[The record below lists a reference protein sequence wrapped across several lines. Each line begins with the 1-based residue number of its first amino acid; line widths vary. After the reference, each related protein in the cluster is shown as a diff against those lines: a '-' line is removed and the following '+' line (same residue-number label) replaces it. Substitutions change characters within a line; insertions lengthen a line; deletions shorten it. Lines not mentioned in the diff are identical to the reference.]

1 MRTRLSLLAAAG
13 VALLVLAAAAAAA
26 GPAPPPLVEGVI
38 FKPVAKS
45 GVQGTGRVTQNGIG
59 TGVVV
64 RLSGLKPHA
73 TARVL
78 LQTGRYPKLSASF
91 AKAVNLKADAGGR
104 ARGSSA
110 IRFRNEPVAF
120 WIVAD
125 GDHVLTV
132 ISGGKVVAIAEI
144 PGLD

>member
-1 MRTRLSLLAAAG
+1 MRIRIAILVAAALAVVG
-13 VALLVLAAAAAAA
+13 AAAAAA
-26 GPAPPPLVEGVI
+26 PPLAEGVT

-45 GVQGTGRVTQNGIG
+45 GVAGTGTVTANGIG

-64 RLSGLKPHA
+64 RLTGLKPGS

-78 LQTGRYPKLSASF
+78 LRTGRYPSLSASF
-91 AKAVNLKADAGGR
+91 ATAVTVRADARGR

-110 IRFRNEPVAF
+110 IRYRSEPVAF
-120 WIVAD
+120 NIVAD
-125 GDHVLTV
+125 GRHVLA
-132 ISGGKVVAIAEI
+132 VVANGRVVAVAEI

>member
-1 MRTRLSLLAAAG
+1 MRTRLTLLAAAG
-13 VALLVLAAAAAAA
+13 VALLVLAAVAAA
-26 GPAPPPLVEGVI
+26 APPPLAEGVV

-45 GVQGTGRVTQNGIG
+45 GVAGTGMVTQNGIG

-64 RLSGLKPHA
+64 RLRGLKPNS

-91 AKAVNLKADAGGR
+91 AKAVNLKADGR
-104 ARGSSA
+104 GQARGSSA

-125 GDHVLTV
+125 GDHVLSV
-132 ISGGKVVAIAEI
+132 IAGGKVVAIAEI

>member
-1 MRTRLSLLAAAG
+1 MRIRITVVVAAAL
-13 VALLVLAAAAAAA
+13 VALSVAAASA
-26 GPAPPPLVEGVI
+26 APPLAEGVT

-45 GVQGTGRVTQNGIG
+45 GVKGTGVVTQNGIG

-64 RLSGLKPHA
+64 RLNGLKPGS

-78 LQTGRYPKLSASF
+78 LRSGRWPNVSASF
-91 AKAVNLKADAGGR
+91 ATAVNLKADALGR
-104 ARGSSA
+104 ARASSA

-120 WIVAD
+120 NIVAD

-132 ISGGKVVAIAEI
+132 VAGGRVVALAEI

>member
-1 MRTRLSLLAAAG
+1 MRTRLIFLVAAA
-13 VALLVLAAAAAAA
+13 VAVLAVAAAAAA
-26 GPAPPPLVEGVI
+26 PPPLAEGVV

-45 GVQGTGRVTQNGIG
+45 GVAGTGTVTQNGIG

-64 RLSGLKPHA
+64 RLRGLEPGS

-78 LQTGRYPKLSASF
+78 LRTGRYPKLSASF
-91 AKAVNLKADAGGR
+91 AKAVTVRADASGR

-110 IRFRNEPVAF
+110 IRFRDEPVAF
-120 WIVAD
+120 QVVTD
-125 GDHVLTV
+125 GHHVLAV
-132 ISGGKVVAIAEI
+132 VQNGKVVAIAEI

>member
-1 MRTRLSLLAAAG
+1 MLIRLSLV
-13 VALLVLAAAAAAA
+13 VAVVLAAATVAAAA
-26 GPAPPPLVEGVI
+26 APPPLAEGVV

-45 GVQGTGRVTQNGIG
+45 GVAGTGVVTQNGIG

-64 RLSGLKPHA
+64 RLRGLKPGS

-78 LQTGRYPKLSASF
+78 LRTGRYPRLSASF
-91 AKAVNLKADAGGR
+91 AKAVNVKADSAGR

-120 WIVAD
+120 SVVAD
-125 GDHVLTV
+125 GHHVLTV
-132 ISGGKVVAIAEI
+132 VAGGRVVAVAEI

>member
-1 MRTRLSLLAAAG
+1 MRTRLALLAAA
-13 VALLVLAAAAAAA
+13 ALAAIAVAAAAAA
-26 GPAPPPLVEGVI
+26 PPLAEGVT

-45 GVQGTGRVTQNGIG
+45 GVAGTGTVTQNGIG

-64 RLSGLKPHA
+64 RLSGLEPGS

-78 LQTGRYPKLSASF
+78 LRAGRYPRLSASF
-91 AKAVNLKADAGGR
+91 AKAVNVKADAQGR

-110 IRFRNEPVAF
+110 IRFRDEPVAF
-120 WIVAD
+120 QLVAD
-125 GDHVLTV
+125 GRHVLTV
-132 ISGGKVVAIAEI
+132 VAGGRVVAVAEI

>member
-1 MRTRLSLLAAAG
+1 MRTPIA
-13 VALLVLAAAAAAA
+13 LVLAVAALAASGAVA
-26 GPAPPPLVEGVI
+26 APPLAEGVT
-38 FKPVAKS
+38 FKPVAAS
-45 GVQGTGRVTQNGIG
+45 GVTGTGTVTHNGAG

-64 RLSGLKPHA
+64 RLAGLKPGA

-78 LQTGRYPKLSASF
+78 LRTGRYPKLSASF
-91 AKAVNLKADAGGR
+91 AKAVNGRADAAGR

-110 IRFRNEPVAF
+110 IRYRNEPVAF
-120 WIVAD
+120 QFVTD

-132 ISGGKVVAIAEI
+132 VQNGRIVAIAEI

>member
-1 MRTRLSLLAAAG
+1 MRIRLSLLAAAG

-26 GPAPPPLVEGVI
+26 PPPPLAEGVI

-45 GVQGTGRVTQNGIG
+45 GVTGTGMVTQNGIG

-64 RLSGLKPHA
+64 RLRGLKPNS

-91 AKAVNLKADAGGR
+91 AKAVNVKADARGQ

-125 GDHVLTV
+125 GDHVLSV
-132 ISGGKVVAIAEI
+132 IAGGKVVAIAEI